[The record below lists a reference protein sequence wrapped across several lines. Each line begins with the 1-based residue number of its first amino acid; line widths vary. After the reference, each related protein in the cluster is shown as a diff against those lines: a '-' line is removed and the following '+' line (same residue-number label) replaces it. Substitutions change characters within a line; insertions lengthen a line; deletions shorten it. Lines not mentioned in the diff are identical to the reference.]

1 MPDTRADLLVIGA
14 SQVVTVAA
22 PPGVPSGP
30 RRGGAMR
37 EVGAI
42 PGGAVA
48 AFRGRIV
55 AVGEEA
61 EVRRR
66 VDLEPGA
73 TVVDAAGG
81 TVLPG
86 LLDPHTHALFAGWR
100 ADEFRLRLRGV
111 PYLEILAAGGGILS
125 TVQATRAAPAEEL
138 ARLLQGRLRSMLL
151 SGVTTVE
158 VKSGYGLSWPD
169 EHRLLSAMARVAQT
183 QPIEIVP
190 TFLGAHAVPPEYRG
204 NADGYVEHIVRV
216 MLPEVARQGLAR
228 FVDVFCDEGVFSLEQ
243 SRRILSAARRLGLG
257 VRLHA
262 DELAPLGG
270 AELAAELGA
279 ASADHL
285 LRSCPEGWKRMAQA
299 GVVAVLLPGTA
310 LFLGKPYA
318 PARDMI
324 RVGVAVALATDFN
337 PGTCPI
343 ASLPL
348 VMGLACVGMGM
359 EPEEVVVAVTANAA
373 RAVGRGDDLG
383 SLEEGKQ
390 ADLAVFDV
398 PGYEHI
404 PYRMGGAPVTW
415 VVKRGRVVVERGRP
429 VDPAGG

>member
-1 MPDTRADLLVIGA
+1 MPPVKADLLVVGA
-14 SQVVTVAA
+14 AQVVTVAS
-22 PPGVPSGP
+22 PGSGP
-30 RRGGAMR
+30 RCGEAMR
-37 EVGAI
+37 QVGAI

-48 AFRGRIV
+48 AYRGRIV

-61 EVRRR
+61 QVRNGVELEV
-66 VDLEPGA
+66 GG
-73 TVVDAAGG
+73 TVVDAGGG

-86 LLDPHTHALFAGWR
+86 LVDPHTHALFAGWR
-100 ADEFRLRLRGV
+100 AEEFRLRLRGV

-125 TVQATRAAPAEEL
+125 TVRATRAAHPDEL
-138 ARLLQGRLRSMLL
+138 ARLLEERLRRMLL
-151 SGVTTVE
+151 CGVTTVE
-158 VKSGYGLSWPD
+158 VKSGYGLTWPE
-169 EHRLLSAMARVAQT
+169 EHKLLTVMARVAQS

-204 NADGYVEHIVRV
+204 NADAYVEHVVRV

-228 FVDVFCDEGVFSLEQ
+228 FVDVFCDEGVFNLEQ
-243 SRRILSAARRLGLG
+243 TRRILSAARDLGLG
-257 VRLHA
+257 IRLHA
-262 DELAPLGG
+262 DEMAALGG

-285 LRSCPEGWKRMAQA
+285 LRSGPEGWRRMAEA

-318 PARDMI
+318 PARQMI
-324 RVGVAVALATDFN
+324 RAGVAVALATDFN
-337 PGTCPI
+337 PGTCPL

-348 VMGLACVGMGM
+348 IMGLGCVTMGL
-359 EPEEVVVAVTANAA
+359 EPEEVVVAATANAA
-373 RAVGRGDDLG
+373 WAVGRGADLG

-390 ADLAVFDV
+390 ADLVVFDV

-404 PYRMGGAPVTW
+404 PYRMGGAPVKW
-415 VVKRGRVVVERGRP
+415 VIKRGRVVVRDGEL
-429 VDPAGG
+429 VA

>member
-1 MPDTRADLLVIGA
+1 MRRVKADLLVMGA
-14 SQVVTVAA
+14 SQVVTVAP
-22 PPGVPSGP
+22 PPGTPAGP
-30 RRGGAMR
+30 RSGKAMR
-37 EVGAI
+37 EVGVI

-48 AFRGRIV
+48 ARAGRIV
-55 AVGEEA
+55 AVGEET
-61 EVRRR
+61 EVRGR

-73 TVVDAAGG
+73 RVVDAEGG

-86 LLDPHTHALFAGWR
+86 LIDPHTHALFAGWR

-125 TVQATRAAPAEEL
+125 TVRATRAASAGEL
-138 ARLLQGRLRSMLL
+138 ARLLEGRLAAMLL
-151 SGVTTVE
+151 CGVTTVE
-158 VKSGYGLSWPD
+158 VKSGYGLSWPE
-169 EHRLLSAMARVAQT
+169 EHKLLSVMAQVARS
-183 QPIEIVP
+183 QPVEIVP
-190 TFLGAHAVPPEYRG
+190 TFLGAHAVPEEYKG

-228 FVDVFCDEGVFSLEQ
+228 FVDVFCDEGVFDLDQ
-243 SRRILSAARRLGLG
+243 TRHLLSAARKLGLG

-262 DELAPLGG
+262 DELASLGG

-285 LRSCPEGWKRMAQA
+285 LRSRPEGWRRMAQA

-324 RVGVAVALATDFN
+324 GAGVAVALATDFN

-373 RAVGRGDDLG
+373 LAVGRPDLG
-383 SLEEGKQ
+383 TLEVGKQ
-390 ADLAVFDV
+390 ADLVIFGV

-404 PYRMGGAPVTW
+404 PYRMGGAPVSW
-415 VVKRGRVVVERGRP
+415 VVKKGKVVVERGRLLESP
-429 VDPAGG
+429 

>member
-1 MPDTRADLLVIGA
+1 MPDERADLLVVGA

-22 PPGVPSGP
+22 PSGVPPGP
-30 RRGGAMR
+30 RRGEAMR
-37 EVGAI
+37 EVGVI

-66 VDLEPGA
+66 VRLEPGA
-73 TVVDAAGG
+73 AVVEAAGG

-86 LLDPHTHALFAGWR
+86 LVDPHTHAVFAGWR
-100 ADEFRLRLRGV
+100 AEEFRLRLRGV

-125 TVQATRAAPAEEL
+125 TVRATRAASAEEL
-138 ARLLQGRLRSMLL
+138 ARLLEERLRAMLL
-151 SGVTTVE
+151 CGVTTVE
-158 VKSGYGLSWPD
+158 VKSGYGLSWP
-169 EHRLLSAMARVAQT
+169 EERKLLAVIGEVSRKV
-183 QPIEIVP
+183 PVEVVP

-204 NADGYVEHIVRV
+204 DADGYVEEIVRV
-216 MLPEVARQGLAR
+216 MLPEVAREGLAR
-228 FVDVFCDEGVFSLEQ
+228 FVDVFCDEGVFDLEQ
-243 SRRILSAARRLGLG
+243 TRRILGAARGLGLG

-262 DELAPLGG
+262 DELASLGG

-279 ASADHL
+279 TSADHL
-285 LRSCPEGWKRMAQA
+285 LRSRPEGWRRMAEA

-318 PARDMI
+318 PARDMM
-324 RVGVAVALATDFN
+324 RAGVAVALATDFN

-343 ASLPL
+343 SSLPL

-359 EPEEVVVAVTANAA
+359 EPEEVVVAATVNAA
-373 RAVGRGDDLG
+373 HAVGRGEDLG
-383 SLEEGKQ
+383 SLEVGKQ
-390 ADLAVFDV
+390 ADLVVFGV

-404 PYRMGGAPVTW
+404 PYRMGGAPVSW
-415 VVKRGRVVVERGRP
+415 VVKRGKVVVEWGRL
-429 VDPAGG
+429 VDGR

>member
-1 MPDTRADLLVIGA
+1 MRRVKADLLVTGA
-14 SQVVTVAA
+14 SQVVTVAP
-22 PPGVPSGP
+22 PPGTPAGP
-30 RRGGAMR
+30 RSGKAMR
-37 EVGAI
+37 EVGVI

-48 AFRGRIV
+48 ARAGRIV
-55 AVGEEA
+55 AVGEET
-61 EVRRR
+61 EVRGR

-73 TVVDAAGG
+73 RVVDAEGG

-86 LLDPHTHALFAGWR
+86 LIDPHTHAVFAGWR
-100 ADEFRLRLRGV
+100 ADDFRLRLRGV

-125 TVQATRAAPAEEL
+125 TVRATRAASAGEL
-138 ARLLQGRLRSMLL
+138 ARLLEERLAAMLL
-151 SGVTTVE
+151 CGVTTVE
-158 VKSGYGLSWPD
+158 VKSGYGLSWPE
-169 EHRLLSAMARVAQT
+169 EHKLLSVMAQVASS
-183 QPIEIVP
+183 QPVEIVP
-190 TFLGAHAVPPEYRG
+190 TFLGAHAVPEEYKG

-228 FVDVFCDEGVFSLEQ
+228 FVDVFCDEGVFDLDQ
-243 SRRILSAARRLGLG
+243 TRHLLSAARKLGLG

-262 DELAPLGG
+262 DELASLGG

-285 LRSCPEGWKRMAQA
+285 LRSRPEGWRRMAQA

-324 RVGVAVALATDFN
+324 GAGVAVALATDFN

-373 RAVGRGDDLG
+373 LAVGRPDLG
-383 SLEEGKQ
+383 TLEVGKQ
-390 ADLAVFDV
+390 ADLVIFGV
-398 PGYEHI
+398 PAYEHI
-404 PYRMGGAPVTW
+404 PYRMGGAPVSW
-415 VVKRGRVVVERGRP
+415 VVKKGKVVVERGRLLESP
-429 VDPAGG
+429 